1 MLVVEFL
8 ARALLALDVRR
19 ENKCSIH
26 FPLAT
31 KKGKNVNAA
40 VFHFAQVSTPC
51 ALFGNAGREGMVILD
66 ASRPWVGLLDLD

>member
-19 ENKCSIH
+19 ENKWSIH
-26 FPLAT
+26 FPLAN
-31 KKGKNVNAA
+31 KKGKNANAA